1 MPNVTFLLQ
10 KPYSGA
16 DKAGKKILNPEKT
29 RIYAYLLLPT
39 GPSGKGKD
47 RSKIELSKEEKK
59 QKQKER
65 NKYIIKIKTD
75 FTVFPEKWDF
85 KRQLMKGAGAPDFNR
100 RLLEFRQEIDTE
112 YDKLVEDPAGYNLDQ
127 IKALMKDFGKG
138 RVNPF
143 LQSTVSFFEVYDEFL
158 TSLKP
163 KLAYRTVQKFDT
175 LKATLKEISE
185 ANPKYQHLNF
195 NQINYAF
202 LDDFLSHLMARKPRG
217 RQKTRPE
224 GEQDGLLTDT
234 TGKYVENLKSF
245 LKWAE
250 ERGYNKNLTYREFK
264 MFSSAD
270 KKRIKRKND
279 IVTLTAQELR
289 DLYTHEFPL
298 GSTLDRVRD
307 LFCFGCYTG
316 QRWGDISRFKK
327 SDLEGDVW
335 TFVTDK
341 TKEEISVDL
350 VGYAAPALDILKKY
364 DYKLPQ
370 ISLQKFNLNIKK
382 AAEAAG
388 INTPTTLTRYVGS
401 KEIKITN
408 PKHEFI
414 GSHCA
419 RRTCVSLLLNVYG
432 VPVTTVQEITGHKD
446 LKTIMLYINKD
457 RAARREKM
465 SKTTPVTEPLTVKKN
480 VG

>member
-1 MPNVTFLLQ
+1 MPTVKLLLASPYEKTKTGTK
-10 KPYSGA
+10 KPA
-16 DKAGKKILNPEKT
+16 EKET
-29 RIYAYLLLPT
+29 RIYAYL
-39 GPSGKGKD
+39 
-47 RSKIELSKEEKK
+47 ILSRDE
-59 QKQKER
+59 
-65 NKYIIKIKTD
+65 IVKIKTEHVIKP
-75 FTVFPEKWDF
+75 TEWDF
-85 KRQLMKGAGAPDFNR
+85 DKQLKKERLAGAIEFNR
-100 RLLEFRQEIDTE
+100 RLITLKDEIL
-112 YDKLVEDPAGYNLDQ
+112 DKYHELKEDPAQYTFEHISQLMKEFGKAKENPFISRKKSFFDVLDEF
-127 IKALMKDFGKG
+127 IKAQEN
-138 RVNPF
+138 R
-143 LQSTVSFFEVYDEFL
+143 
-158 TSLKP
+158 
-163 KLAYRTVQKFDT
+163 LAPRTIQKFNT
-175 LKATLKEISE
+175 LKTTLEEFAE
-185 ANPKYQHLNF
+185 ANPKYQLLTF
-195 NQINYAF
+195 SMINHSF
-202 LDDFLSHLMARKPRG
+202 MDDFISHLRVRKPRG

-327 SDLEGDVW
+327 SDLDGDVW

-364 DYKLPQ
+364 EYKLPQ
-370 ISLQKFNLNIKK
+370 ISLQKFNDYIKK

-419 RRTCVSLLLNVYG
+419 RRTCVSLLLNVYNMPITA
-432 VPVTTVQEITGHKD
+432 VMEITGHSD
-446 LKTIMLYINKD
+446 LKTLQKYINPD

-465 SKTTPVTEPLTVKKN
+465 AKTVPVTEPLTIKKN
-480 VG
+480 AV

>member
-1 MPNVTFLLQ
+1 MPTAKFLLQ
-10 KPYSGA
+10 TPYEKTKSGTKKPA
-16 DKAGKKILNPEKT
+16 VKET
-29 RIYAYLLLPT
+29 RIYCYLIFSKGEITESNRDLP
-39 GPSGKGKD
+39 
-47 RSKIELSKEEKK
+47 
-59 QKQKER
+59 
-65 NKYIIKIKTD
+65 NFIKIKTEYVIKP
-75 FTVFPEKWDF
+75 TEWDF
-85 KRQLMKGAGAPDFNR
+85 DKQLKKDKLTGSIEFNR
-100 RLLEFRQEIDTE
+100 RLNKLKDEILNKYNELKD
-112 YDKLVEDPAGYNLDQ
+112 DPAHYIADQ
-127 IKALMKDFGKG
+127 IKQLLQEWAKLKE
-138 RVNPF
+138 NPF
-143 LQSTVSFFEVYDEFL
+143 LIREKSFFNVFDEFI
-158 TSLKP
+158 TAQENR
-163 KLAYRTVQKFDT
+163 LAPRTIQKFNT
-175 LKATLKEISE
+175 LKTTLEEFAE
-185 ANPKYQHLNF
+185 ANPKYQLLTF
-195 NQINYAF
+195 SMINHTF
-202 LDDFLSHLMARKPRG
+202 MDDFLSHLMARKPRG

-250 ERGYNKNLTYREFK
+250 ERGYNKNPTYREFK

-289 DLYTHEFPL
+289 DLFTHEFTL

-335 TFVTDK
+335 TFITDK
-341 TKEEISVDL
+341 TKEEISIDL

-370 ISLQKFNLNIKK
+370 ISLQKFNDYIKK

-408 PKHEFI
+408 PKSEFI

-419 RRTCVSLLLNVYG
+419 RRTCVSLLLNVYNMPITA
-432 VPVTTVQEITGHKD
+432 VMEITGHSD
-446 LKTIMLYINKD
+446 LKTLQKYINPD

-465 SKTTPVTEPLTVKKN
+465 AKTTPVTEPLTVKKN
-480 VG
+480 AV

>member
-1 MPNVTFLLQ
+1 MPTAKFLLQ
-10 KPYSGA
+10 DPYEKTKSGTKKPVS
-16 DKAGKKILNPEKT
+16 KET
-29 RIYAYLLLPT
+29 RIYCYLIFSKGEITESNKELPNT
-39 GPSGKGKD
+39 
-47 RSKIELSKEEKK
+47 
-59 QKQKER
+59 
-65 NKYIIKIKTD
+65 IKIKTEYKIKP
-75 FTVFPEKWDF
+75 TEWDF
-85 KRQLMKGAGAPDFNR
+85 DKQLKRDKLAGAIEFNR
-100 RLLEFRQEIDTE
+100 RLNNLKEEILNKYYELKD
-112 YDKLVEDPAGYNLDQ
+112 DPAHDSAIQ
-127 IKALMKDFGKG
+127 IKQQLQEWGKLKE
-138 RVNPF
+138 NPF
-143 LQSTVSFFEVYDEFL
+143 LIREKSFFNVFDEFI
-158 TSLKP
+158 TAQENR
-163 KLAYRTVQKFDT
+163 LAPRTIQKFNT
-175 LKATLKEISE
+175 LKTTLEEFAE
-185 ANPKYQHLNF
+185 ANPKYQLLTF
-195 NQINYAF
+195 SMINHSF
-202 LDDFLSHLMARKPRG
+202 MDDFISHLRVRKPRG

-250 ERGYNKNLTYREFK
+250 ERGYNKNLTYKEFK

-327 SDLEGDVW
+327 GDLEGDVW

-364 DYKLPQ
+364 EYKLPQ
-370 ISLQKFNLNIKK
+370 ISLQKFNDYIKK

-388 INTPTTLTRYVGS
+388 IDTPTTLTRYVGS

-408 PKHEFI
+408 PKHKFI

-419 RRTCVSLLLNVYG
+419 RRTCVSLLLNVYNMPITA
-432 VPVTTVQEITGHKD
+432 VMEITGHSD
-446 LKTIMLYINKD
+446 LKTLQKYINPD
-457 RAARREKM
+457 RAARRAKM
-465 SKTTPVTEPLTVKKN
+465 ASTTPVTEPLTVKKN
-480 VG
+480 NAV

>member
-1 MPNVTFLLQ
+1 MPTVKLLLASPYEKTKTGTK
-10 KPYSGA
+10 KPA
-16 DKAGKKILNPEKT
+16 NKET
-29 RIYAYLLLPT
+29 RIYAYL
-39 GPSGKGKD
+39 
-47 RSKIELSKEEKK
+47 ILSREE
-59 QKQKER
+59 
-65 NKYIIKIKTD
+65 IVKIKTEHVIKP
-75 FTVFPEKWDF
+75 TEWDF
-85 KRQLMKGAGAPDFNR
+85 DKQLKKDKLAGAIEFNR
-100 RLLEFRQEIDTE
+100 RLNKLKDEIL
-112 YDKLVEDPAGYNLDQ
+112 DKYHELKEDPAQYTFEHISQLL
-127 IKALMKDFGKG
+127 KEFGRTKE
-138 RVNPF
+138 NPF
-143 LQSTVSFFEVYDEFL
+143 IVRQKSFFDVFDEFIEAQENRL
-158 TSLKP
+158 APRTIQKFNTLKTTLEEFTEAKP
-163 KLAYRTVQKFDT
+163 KY
-175 LKATLKEISE
+175 
-185 ANPKYQHLNF
+185 HLLTF
-195 NQINYAF
+195 SMINHTF
-202 LDDFLSHLMARKPRG
+202 MDDFLSHLRARKPRG

-250 ERGYNKNLTYREFK
+250 DRGYNKNLIYREFR

-350 VGYAAPALDILKKY
+350 VGYAAPALDILIKHE
-364 DYKLPQ
+364 YKLPQ
-370 ISLQKFNLNIKK
+370 ISLQKFNDYIKK

-408 PKHEFI
+408 PKYEFI

-419 RRTCVSLLLNVYG
+419 RRTCVSLLLNVYNMPITA
-432 VPVTTVQEITGHKD
+432 VMEITGHSD
-446 LKTIMLYINKD
+446 LKTLQKYINPD

-465 SKTTPVTEPLTVKKN
+465 AKTTPVTEPLTVKKN
-480 VG
+480 AV